1 MIRNLFLF
9 CFIRFGKLKHAV
21 LIAIHAKVQPNAHN
35 APVIIIYTR
44 MVALIVV
51 PLHIMETQ
59 LKHLILVLVIIIE
72 HL

>member
-9 CFIRFGKLKHAV
+9 YFIRFGKLKHAV

-44 MVALIVV
+44 MVVFLLVQ
-51 PLHIMETQ
+51 LNIMETQ
-59 LKHLILVLVIIIE
+59 LKHLILVLVIIKE